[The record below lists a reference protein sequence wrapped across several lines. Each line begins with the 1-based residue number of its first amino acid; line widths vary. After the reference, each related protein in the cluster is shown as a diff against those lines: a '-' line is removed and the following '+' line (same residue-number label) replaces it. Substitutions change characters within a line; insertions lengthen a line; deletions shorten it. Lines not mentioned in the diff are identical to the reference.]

1 MINRT
6 IQQSLLTVA
15 ILSASSSVISKEISY
30 SYIDATYASITDS
43 SLNEDIDGDGFGV
56 SGSFSVAPAIA
67 LTASFSSTS
76 YDTFQGIDVDFTE
89 LTFGVTAHA
98 SVAPGIDV
106 YGGFS
111 VLKINAEVS
120 DGFTTIEDNETGNI
134 IKVGLRAMPSDVVEL
149 EANLSRVDAYDDAEN
164 VIGFGARFY
173 ADEKLSLGVGYQS
186 GDDVDILLFQ
196 VRIDI

>member
-98 SVAPGIDV
+98 SVAPGTDV

-111 VLKINAEVS
+111 VLKINSEVS
-120 DGFTTIEDNETGNI
+120 NGFATIW
-134 IKVGLRAMPSDVVEL
+134 L
-149 EANLSRVDAYDDAEN
+149 
-164 VIGFGARFY
+164 
-173 ADEKLSLGVGYQS
+173 KL
-186 GDDVDILLFQ
+186 D
-196 VRIDI
+196 

>member
-1 MINRT
+1 MLNSFPQRSI
-6 IQQSLLTVA
+6 LAVA
-15 ILSASSSVISKEISY
+15 ILTASSSVISKEISY

-43 SLNEDIDGDGFGV
+43 SLNEDIDGDGLGV

-89 LTFGVTAHA
+89 LTFGVIAHA
-98 SVAPGIDV
+98 SVAPGTDV

-111 VLKINAEVS
+111 VLKINSEVS
-120 DGFTTIEDNETGNI
+120 NGFTTIEDDETGNI
-134 IKVGLRAMPSDVVEL
+134 IEVGLRAMPSDVVEL

-173 ADEKLSLGVGYQS
+173 ANEKFSLGVGYKS
-186 GDDVDILLFQ
+186 GDDVDVLLFQ